1 MGEVY
6 KAWAARLQ
14 RWVAL
19 KLVRVEHA
27 TPEGLERF
35 RREALALA
43 RLAHPRIVTVY
54 DLAEHGGRPVLSMEY
69 VSGGTLEE
77 RLGQRALPAGEAA
90 RLVAVLAWGVHAAHE
105 AGVVHRDLKPA
116 NVLLAEPKAGDP
128 GNVLGGYPKVGDFGL
143 AALSDS
149 EGGRTVTG
157 AVIGTPAYMSPEQAA
172 GRTREVGPPTDVWA
186 LGVILYRCLT
196 GQLPFVGDGV
206 LVTLERVKAMQ
217 MRPPREA
224 CPEVPAELEALCLAC
239 LRKAPG
245 VRPTAA
251 ELARRLEQF
260 AGVEPR
266 TTPPPSP
273 PAGGKRWRAAAGA
286 LAALV
291 IAAAGLWAL
300 RDGGTTTSGSG
311 GAAKPEGTGA
321 GAASRQGPLKPR
333 LVVDHYEFDPPT
345 KTDRFQGAVGDRSM
359 EALFDDRVV
368 VKVTFSEP
376 AYCYVIGFN
385 TDGKDQLL
393 WPRNQEEPDPKAAP
407 PLLAGVQA
415 PPLPAEGGKQ
425 RAVPLN
431 DDKRGGIQAFVV
443 AASRRKLP
451 AFEAWKRGRP
461 AVPWGHLAAV
471 PGVWRSDGT
480 TLDPVQQGDV
490 RERGKEVELEGQP
503 PLLQLCRWA
512 RGEGVKAV
520 EAICFPVYRREKR

>member
-1 MGEVY
+1 MGVVY
-6 KAWAARLQ
+6 KAWATRLQ
-14 RWVAL
+14 RWVAV
-19 KLVRVEHA
+19 KLVRLEHA

-43 RLAHPRIVTVY
+43 RLAHPHIVTVY
-54 DLAEHGGRPVLSMEY
+54 DFAEHQSQPLLAMEY
-69 VSGGTLEE
+69 VGGGSLEG
-77 RLGQRALPAGEAA
+77 RLGKQALPAGEAA

-116 NVLLAEPKAGDP
+116 NVLMAEPKAGDP
-128 GNVLGGYPKVGDFGL
+128 GNVLGGYPKVSDFGL

-149 EGGRTVTG
+149 EGGKTITG

-172 GRTREVGPPTDVWA
+172 GRTREVGPAADVWA

-196 GQLPFVGDGV
+196 GKLPFQGDGV
-206 LVTLERVKAMQ
+206 LDTLERVKTMQ

-224 CPEVPAELEALCLAC
+224 CPEVPAELEAICLAC

-260 AGVEPR
+260 GGVETKPIP
-266 TTPPPSP
+266 TPSP
-273 PAGGKRWRAAAGA
+273 PGGGKPRWAVAGA

-311 GAAKPEGTGA
+311 GATKPEGAGA
-321 GAASRQGPLKPR
+321 GAASRQEPFKAQLT
-333 LVVDHYEFDPPT
+333 VDHYEFDPPT
-345 KTDRFQGAVGDRSM
+345 KTDRFKGAVGDNST

-368 VKVTFSEP
+368 VKVKFSEP
-376 AYCYVIGFN
+376 GYCYVIGFN

-393 WPRNQEEPDPKAAP
+393 WPRNEQEPDPTVAP
-407 PLLAGVQA
+407 PLLAGVQTP
-415 PPLPAEGGKQ
+415 PPLAEGEKQ

-431 DDKRGGIQAFVV
+431 DDRRGGMQAFVV

-451 AFEAWKRGRP
+451 AYEEWKRGRP

-480 TLDPVQQGDV
+480 TLDPVRPGDV

-512 RGEGVKAV
+512 RGEAV
-520 EAICFPVYRREKR
+520 EAVESICFPVYRRVK